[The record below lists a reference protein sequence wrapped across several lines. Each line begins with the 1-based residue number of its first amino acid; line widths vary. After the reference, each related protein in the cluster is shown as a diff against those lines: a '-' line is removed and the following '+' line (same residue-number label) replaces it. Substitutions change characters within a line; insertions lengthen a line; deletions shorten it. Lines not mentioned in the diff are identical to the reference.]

1 MSIRSIK
8 KIMWSHLKKF
18 FFDSLAL
25 KPLDLYV
32 NFLGL
37 FVAYLEPF
45 NLVHKC
51 LNWLLQISKHSYTLK
66 NYRSKCGVNLVIWSE
81 SGVDDL

>member
-1 MSIRSIK
+1 MCLD
-8 KIMWSHLKKF
+8 LKNF

-32 NFLGL
+32 NLLGH

-45 NLVHKC
+45 NLVYK
-51 LNWLLQISKHSYTLK
+51 
-66 NYRSKCGVNLVIWSE
+66 
-81 SGVDDL
+81 